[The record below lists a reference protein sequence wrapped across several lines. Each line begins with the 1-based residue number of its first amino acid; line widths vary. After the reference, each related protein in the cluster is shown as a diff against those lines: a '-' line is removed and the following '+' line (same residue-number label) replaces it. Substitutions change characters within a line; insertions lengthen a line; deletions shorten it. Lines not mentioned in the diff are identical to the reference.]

1 MAINVFWLLDVQQS
15 TVIDFFLPLYQEKE
29 TWQMRPEATK
39 EMETHHQLCF
49 ELPLL
54 LFELMEDDLS
64 ELLAA
69 DWLGTKI
76 EEANQ
81 VSERE

>member
-1 MAINVFWLLDVQQS
+1 
-15 TVIDFFLPLYQEKE
+15 
-29 TWQMRPEATK
+29 MRPEATK